1 MISKANMY
9 KDVILRTT
17 RDGIN
22 RTMALSTLWI
32 NVALPAILYGVE
44 AVSVSEHLIQQL
56 DLIQTKFGK
65 SELKTLEWWISGLI
79 LDPLFL
85 IISRLT

>member
-1 MISKANMY
+1 
-9 KDVILRTT
+9 
-17 RDGIN
+17 
-22 RTMALSTLWI
+22 MALSTLWI
-32 NVALPAILYGVE
+32 NVALPAIIYGVD

-65 SELKTLEWWISGLI
+65 SELKTLEWWISVLI